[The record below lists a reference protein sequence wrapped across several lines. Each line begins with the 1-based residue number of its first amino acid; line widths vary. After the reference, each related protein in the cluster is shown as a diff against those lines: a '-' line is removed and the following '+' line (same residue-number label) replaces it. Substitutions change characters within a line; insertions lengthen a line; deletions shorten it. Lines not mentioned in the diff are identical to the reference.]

1 MSSALPKPLKDSLAT
16 RPEIQITHTRGGR
29 QSLAPV
35 DINTLGPDLK
45 GPTLAKANLQA
56 LFSLTNRSSNWR
68 NLIEKCQIS
77 SFKTKYGIVTVCS
90 FEKACLHCSDAK
102 SMV

>member
-35 DINTLGPDLK
+35 DINTLGPDPRKGLLARIVLIDQSELK
-45 GPTLAKANLQA
+45 LAK
-56 LFSLTNRSSNWR
+56 
-68 NLIEKCQIS
+68 
-77 SFKTKYGIVTVCS
+77 
-90 FEKACLHCSDAK
+90 FE
-102 SMV
+102 